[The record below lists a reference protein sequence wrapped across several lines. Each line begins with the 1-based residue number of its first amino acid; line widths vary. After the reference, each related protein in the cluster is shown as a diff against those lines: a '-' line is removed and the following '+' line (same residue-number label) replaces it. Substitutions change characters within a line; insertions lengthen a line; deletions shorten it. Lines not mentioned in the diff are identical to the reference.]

1 MKNSVLKLLMI
12 FVVSAF
18 VFTSCEESET
28 IDGVASISE
37 EDTITTV
44 EADDV
49 LNDVDSLV
57 DDLWDSIDV
66 SVAGKSNGDKNPY
79 LSCMI
84 KTRVTEGA
92 TTTVTLDFG
101 SDCTLPFQDIVL
113 SGKIM
118 MEYIKDVAT
127 KTVTIKYS
135 YDDFYYNDLKI
146 EGTNVV
152 SKIKKNENGLREH
165 TRVFDIKV
173 IWPDGEFITRKG
185 EKVRTL
191 IEGYE
196 TKGNWGDNVFSIT
209 GSWNTTFKNGNVM
222 SATII
227 EPLIRKTACRF
238 IVSGTIDKQKNK
250 RSGILDFGDGSCD
263 NVAVFTTDEGEEIE
277 IVLRKRIRKK

>member
-1 MKNSVLKLLMI
+1 MKNLVMI
-12 FVVSAF
+12 FVASAF
-18 VFTSCEESET
+18 IFTSCENSET
-28 IDGVASISE
+28 INDVEPISE

-57 DDLWDSIDV
+57 DDLWGSIDA
-66 SVAGKSNGDKNPY
+66 SAAAKSDGNKNPY

-84 KTRVTEGA
+84 KTRVIEGN
-92 TTTVTLDFG
+92 TTIITLNFG
-101 SDCTLPFQDIVL
+101 SDCTLPFQNVVL

-118 MEYIKDVAT
+118 MEYVKDAST

-146 EGTNVV
+146 EGTNEV
-152 SKIKKNENGLREH
+152 SKIKENESGLREH

-185 EKVRTL
+185 EKVRTF

-196 TKGNWGDNVFSIT
+196 TIGNWGDNVFSIT
-209 GSWNTTFKNGNVM
+209 GNWNITFKNGNVM
-222 SATII
+222 STTII
-227 EPLIRKTACRF
+227 DPLIRKTACRF
-238 IVSGTIDKQKNK
+238 IVSGTIEKQKNN
-250 RSGILDFGDGSCD
+250 RSGILDFGDGTCD
-263 NVAVFTTDEGEEIE
+263 NVAVFTTDTGEEIE
-277 IVLRKRIRKK
+277 IVLRKRKRQ

>member
-1 MKNSVLKLLMI
+1 MKNSGLKLLMI
-12 FVVSAF
+12 FVAITF
-18 VFTSCEESET
+18 IFTSCENSEA
-28 IDGVASISE
+28 INDVEPISE

-57 DDLWDSIDV
+57 DDLWGSIDA
-66 SVAGKSNGDKNPY
+66 SVAGKSEGDKNPY

-84 KTRVTEGA
+84 KTRVTEGE
-92 TTTVTLDFG
+92 TTIVTLDFG
-101 SDCTLPFQDIVL
+101 SDCTLPFQNVVL

-118 MEYIKDVAT
+118 MEYIKDIEA
-127 KTVTIKYS
+127 KTITIIYS

-146 EGTNVV
+146 EGTNEV
-152 SKIKKNENGLREH
+152 SKIKENENGLREH
-165 TRVFDIKV
+165 TRMFDIKV

-191 IEGYE
+191 IGGYE
-196 TKGNWGDNVFSIT
+196 TKSNWGDNVFSIT

-238 IVSGTIDKQKNK
+238 IVSGTIEKQKNN
-250 RSGILDFGDGSCD
+250 RSGVLNFGDGTCD
-263 NVAVFTTDEGEEIE
+263 NVAIFTTDTGKEIE
-277 IVLRKRIRKK
+277 IVLRKRKR

>member
-12 FVVSAF
+12 FVASIF
-18 VFTSCEESET
+18 IFSSCEDNEA
-28 IDGVASISE
+28 IDSVEPISE
-37 EDTITTV
+37 EETITTA

-57 DDLWDSIDV
+57 DDLWTSIDDT
-66 SVAGKSNGDKNPY
+66 VAGKSDSNKNPY

-84 KTRVTEGA
+84 KTRVTEGE
-92 TTTVTLDFG
+92 TTIVTLDFG
-101 SDCTLPFQDIVL
+101 SDCTLPFQNVVL
-113 SGKIM
+113 SGKII
-118 MEYIKDVAT
+118 MEYTKDVEA

-135 YDDFYYNDLKI
+135 YDNFYYNDLKI
-146 EGTNVV
+146 EGTNEV
-152 SKIKKNENGLREH
+152 SKIKENESGLREH
-165 TRVFDIKV
+165 TRMFDIKV

-196 TKGNWGDNVFSIT
+196 TKANWGDNVFSIT

-238 IVSGTIDKQKNK
+238 IVSGTIEKQKSN
-250 RSGILDFGDGSCD
+250 RSGMLNFGDGTCD
-263 NVAVFTTDEGEEIE
+263 NIAVFTTDTGEEIE
-277 IVLRKRIRKK
+277 IVLRKRNRK

>member
-18 VFTSCEESET
+18 VFTSCEEGET

-57 DDLWDSIDV
+57 DDLWDSIDD
-66 SVAGKSNGDKNPY
+66 SVAGKSDSNKNPY

-84 KTRVTEGA
+84 KTRVIEGD
-92 TTTVTLDFG
+92 TTIVTLDFG
-101 SDCTLPFQDIVL
+101 SDCTLPFQDVVL

-118 MEYIKDVAT
+118 MEYIVDVVN
-127 KTVTIKYS
+127 KTLIIKYS
-135 YDDFYYNDLKI
+135 YEDFYYNDLKI
-146 EGTNVV
+146 EGTSEV
-152 SKIKKNENGLREH
+152 SKIKENENGLREY
-165 TRVFDIKV
+165 TRMFDIKV

-191 IEGYE
+191 IEGYD
-196 TKGNWGDNVFSIT
+196 TKENWGDNVFSIT
-209 GSWNTTFKNGNVM
+209 GSWNTTFKNGDVM

-238 IVSGTIDKQKNK
+238 IVSGTIDKQKGE
-250 RSGILDFGDGSCD
+250 RSGILDFGDGTCD
-263 NVAVFTTDEGEEIE
+263 NVAIFTTDDGEEIE
-277 IVLRKRIRKK
+277 IVLRKRIRK